1 MTYKLTE
8 RREEDAK
15 QQDIL
20 RAKLLE
26 VAISSFRL
34 NRLQD
39 PYSDEKVSL
48 LYIFGSTNPARAI
61 FCFLE

>member
-48 LYIFGSTNPARAI
+48 LYIFGSTNHARAI